1 MAQAAMNTPM
11 PTSIKLDMDTKT
23 RLQRLA
29 TSRQRS
35 THWLMQE
42 AIRQYL
48 EREEQLAQFRD
59 EMQTAWD
66 DYQDTG
72 LHVTGKEV
80 FAWMETWFTDSE
92 APTPKCHH

>member
-1 MAQAAMNTPM
+1 M
-11 PTSIKLDMDTKT
+11 PTSIKLDVDTKT

-29 TSRQRS
+29 ASRQRS

-80 FAWMETWFTDSE
+80 FAWMGTWFTDNE
-92 APTPKCHH
+92 APIPKCHH